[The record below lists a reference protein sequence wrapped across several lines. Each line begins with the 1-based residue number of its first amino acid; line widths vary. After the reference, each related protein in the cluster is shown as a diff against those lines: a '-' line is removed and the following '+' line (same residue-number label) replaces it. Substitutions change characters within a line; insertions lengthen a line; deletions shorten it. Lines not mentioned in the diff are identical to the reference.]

1 MDLLL
6 PELPEC
12 RKTATIAGIC
22 KHLMDSTFRNTGPDV
37 TQPIFCSFPLR
48 PIAIA
53 MLAVSTGFTA
63 AHALGV
69 PATTEPS
76 ASAAATMASST
87 MERRWIDVH
96 SQKPRAVAR
105 QAIRQLAMA
114 EQEGLV
120 AQDYQVQALEEALVA
135 AIQKNLSA
143 EEGVQLE
150 GRINQ
155 AVLRYLND
163 LHSGRINPKTIGE
176 NYTQDA
182 RPSFDADALLAQ
194 YARSGNLEPVWQA
207 ATPQAPMYAGLRAEL
222 QRYLALRDHPAWAE
236 PLPLPPKGKPVMPAQ
251 SWSHLVMLAQ
261 RLTLLGDAPA
271 IFASSPVILDP
282 GTSDALESFQR
293 RHGLPVTG
301 ALDRATA
308 EQLNVHPTQ
317 RAEQIAQTMERLR
330 WAPLYQTGRMIVVN
344 VPEYRLRAYAQAE
357 GAKAQQPVLSMNVI
371 VGKANHQRT
380 PLFNKDMVRVEFSP
394 YWNVPPSITRK
405 EMMPRL
411 QRDPDYVRRNNYEI
425 INSSGARV
433 EANAD
438 TLAALASG
446 SMRLRQR
453 PGRGNALGDVKFIFP
468 NKDNIYLHHTS
479 APGLFSRGYRALS
492 HGCVRIESPD
502 TLAQFVLQ
510 GDPQW
515 PESRIRQ
522 VMDRRISQTAQVQ
535 EPLPV
540 ILTYLTAVIDEE
552 GSLKFV
558 PDVYGQDK
566 RLKNALLKR
575 KDT

>member
-1 MDLLL
+1 
-6 PELPEC
+6 
-12 RKTATIAGIC
+12 
-22 KHLMDSTFRNTGPDV
+22 
-37 TQPIFCSFPLR
+37 
-48 PIAIA
+48 
-53 MLAVSTGFTA
+53 
-63 AHALGV
+63 
-69 PATTEPS
+69 
-76 ASAAATMASST
+76 
-87 MERRWIDVH
+87 
-96 SQKPRAVAR
+96 
-105 QAIRQLAMA
+105 
-114 EQEGLV
+114 
-120 AQDYQVQALEEALVA
+120 
-135 AIQKNLSA
+135 
-143 EEGVQLE
+143 
-150 GRINQ
+150 
-155 AVLRYLND
+155 
-163 LHSGRINPKTIGE
+163 
-176 NYTQDA
+176 
-182 RPSFDADALLAQ
+182 
-194 YARSGNLEPVWQA
+194 
-207 ATPQAPMYAGLRAEL
+207 
-222 QRYLALRDHPAWAE
+222 
-236 PLPLPPKGKPVMPAQ
+236 
-251 SWSHLVMLAQ
+251 
-261 RLTLLGDAPA
+261 
-271 IFASSPVILDP
+271 
-282 GTSDALESFQR
+282 
-293 RHGLPVTG
+293 
-301 ALDRATA
+301 
-308 EQLNVHPTQ
+308 
-317 RAEQIAQTMERLR
+317 
-330 WAPLYQTGRMIVVN
+330 MIVVN

-492 HGCVRIESPD
+492 HGCVRVESPQA
-502 TLAQFVLQ
+502 LAQFVLQ

>member
-1 MDLLL
+1 MCTPL
-6 PELPEC
+6 
-12 RKTATIAGIC
+12 
-22 KHLMDSTFRNTGPDV
+22 SGPNKS
-37 TQPIFCSFPLR
+37 P
-48 PIAIA
+48 
-53 MLAVSTGFTA
+53 
-63 AHALGV
+63 
-69 PATTEPS
+69 
-76 ASAAATMASST
+76 
-87 MERRWIDVH
+87 
-96 SQKPRAVAR
+96 KP
-105 QAIRQLAMA
+105 
-114 EQEGLV
+114 
-120 AQDYQVQALEEALVA
+120 
-135 AIQKNLSA
+135 
-143 EEGVQLE
+143 
-150 GRINQ
+150 
-155 AVLRYLND
+155 
-163 LHSGRINPKTIGE
+163 
-176 NYTQDA
+176 
-182 RPSFDADALLAQ
+182 
-194 YARSGNLEPVWQA
+194 W
-207 ATPQAPMYAGLRAEL
+207 
-222 QRYLALRDHPAWAE
+222 
-236 PLPLPPKGKPVMPAQ
+236 
-251 SWSHLVMLAQ
+251 
-261 RLTLLGDAPA
+261 
-271 IFASSPVILDP
+271 
-282 GTSDALESFQR
+282 
-293 RHGLPVTG
+293 
-301 ALDRATA
+301 
-308 EQLNVHPTQ
+308 
-317 RAEQIAQTMERLR
+317 
-330 WAPLYQTGRMIVVN
+330 RMIVVN

-492 HGCVRIESPD
+492 HGCVRVESPQA
-502 TLAQFVLQ
+502 LAQFVLQ